1 MFLVFVLIYIVL
13 PKSVQV
19 TYPYIIIHMHIHSIP
34 ITSSRRYCTLKSH
47 PSLFVTRGSLIL
59 DVAIAPYSIYQSQD
73 FFSLFYSTGEP
84 ADGDN
89 PGGITATSNGL
100 QHQKG
105 QLALFLSHFPNKGFI
120 QKRTAVDSTVVM
132 TGMFLIFPSFF
143 VSTRMPTTFSWLTSQ
158 DARCLHKAMPPPRRR
173 PLCAPGPIIGTL
185 TIKDGRGCGLA
196 QAIQAVEFSGL
207 DIWLLTALQRTH
219 PAPRDHRATWGW
231 GHENS
236 SMGVVASQRASTGQT
251 W

>member
-89 PGGITATSNGL
+89 PGGVTTASNNL
-100 QHQKG
+100 QHQKR
-105 QLALFLSHFPNKGFI
+105 QLALFLSHFLDKGI
-120 QKRTAVDSTVVM
+120 TPKRTAVYPTVASTAL
-132 TGMFLIFPSFF
+132 FLLFPSFF
-143 VSTRMPTTFSWLTSQ
+143 SWTRMPTTFS
-158 DARCLHKAMPPPRRR
+158 
-173 PLCAPGPIIGTL
+173 
-185 TIKDGRGCGLA
+185 
-196 QAIQAVEFSGL
+196 
-207 DIWLLTALQRTH
+207 H
-219 PAPRDHRATWGW
+219 P
-231 GHENS
+231 NF
-236 SMGVVASQRASTGQT
+236 
-251 W
+251 